1 MAVLVE
7 GISVIIKRS
16 VIEEKYPGGWEAFVA
31 DAPNKTL
38 CADEELARVGF
49 MTPVDVEQYVKH
61 LGQYGFRYLEE
72 GMAIDLV
79 VADQLRGLL
88 AESDWCEFGQVSGGG
103 NNLDRI
109 AGCRAVGSM
118 ATTLACPEGW
128 KYDGSLSQM
137 YAFVSTADLEKNMK
151 FLRHE
156 NGLDVFLNQLTG
168 KEVYMGRTADVNDK
182 TPAN

>member
-49 MTPVDVEQYVKH
+49 MTPVDAEQYVKH
-61 LGQYGFRYLEE
+61 LGQYGFRYLAE
-72 GMAIDLV
+72 GVAIDLV

-118 ATTLACPEGW
+118 ATTLACPDGW